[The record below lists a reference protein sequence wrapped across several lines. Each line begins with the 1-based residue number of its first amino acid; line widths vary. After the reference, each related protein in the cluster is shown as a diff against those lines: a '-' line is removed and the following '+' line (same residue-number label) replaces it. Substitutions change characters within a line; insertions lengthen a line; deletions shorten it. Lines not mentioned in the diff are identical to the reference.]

1 MVNTNKKVFETVKVF
16 VFKLSRLSEVE
27 RDLKTVERGKL
38 LVCHYHAHKYC
49 CDKVVIGQKNLKLLA
64 VAGKILKCTFILSLF
79 FIPTV
84 NVPDT
89 AIP

>member
-16 VFKLSRLSEVE
+16 VFKLSRLSEVK

-38 LVCHYHAHKYC
+38 LACHYHAHKYC

-64 VAGKILKCTFILSLF
+64 VAAGADPDIRNIRTGECQISTCLF
-79 FIPTV
+79 VIV
-84 NVPDT
+84 C
-89 AIP
+89 